1 LSNKLVSFGLFTFEN
16 TTFGAKLLNPMKIK
30 CLLIVVLVLISG
42 ASYSSSLSPA
52 DSVPPKNWTL
62 KSIFGLN
69 GTQTSFVNWAAGGR
83 NNISILGFLDANAK
97 YQKGNLKWNTDLKF
111 ALGGLK
117 YMDSTGRKQG
127 LQKTDDRID
136 LSSSFGYEFKKKW
149 FYTVLAGFKTQ
160 SLDGFNFPNDSVRI
174 STFMAPAY
182 LSISA
187 GIEYA
192 PSKTFN
198 CYLSPVAGKVTIVN
212 NQVLADAGAFGVAKA
227 TFDPVTGLMLT
238 EGKRVRN
245 EFGAYFR
252 VKFEKEIFKNIEM
265 KTRIELFSNYMNNPQ
280 NIDVNAENI
289 FAFKVNEWFSASLIW
304 NYMYDDDIDI
314 RDAKGGFGPRS
325 QFKSVLG
332 VGISY
337 TMSNTP
343 KKK

>member
-1 LSNKLVSFGLFTFEN
+1 MLSNKKVSFGLFTFEN

-30 CLLIVVLVLISG
+30 CLLIVVLVSISG
-42 ASYSSSLSPA
+42 TSFSSNLSPA
-52 DSVPPKNWTL
+52 DSVLPKNWTL

-127 LQKTDDRID
+127 LQKTDDIID

-149 FYTVLAGFKTQ
+149 FYTVLGGFKTQ

-212 NQVLADAGAFGVAKA
+212 NQILADAGAFGVAKA

-280 NIDVNAENI
+280 NIDVWKYNGLHHNKI
-289 FAFKVNEWFSASLIW
+289 FDV
-304 NYMYDDDIDI
+304 
-314 RDAKGGFGPRS
+314 
-325 QFKSVLG
+325 
-332 VGISY
+332 
-337 TMSNTP
+337 
-343 KKK
+343 

>member
-1 LSNKLVSFGLFTFEN
+1 
-16 TTFGAKLLNPMKIK
+16 
-30 CLLIVVLVLISG
+30 
-42 ASYSSSLSPA
+42 
-52 DSVPPKNWTL
+52 
-62 KSIFGLN
+62 
-69 GTQTSFVNWAAGGR
+69 
-83 NNISILGFLDANAK
+83 
-97 YQKGNLKWNTDLKF
+97 
-111 ALGGLK
+111 
-117 YMDSTGRKQG
+117 
-127 LQKTDDRID
+127 
-136 LSSSFGYEFKKKW
+136 
-149 FYTVLAGFKTQ
+149 
-160 SLDGFNFPNDSVRI
+160 
-174 STFMAPAY
+174 MAPAY